1 MQIIYFKAECAFPEL
16 LPSSPV
22 SLQEVILTRDGE
34 IISSFSDLKL
44 KTLPFYLF
52 HLVPIGFRKI
62 EHQVRGASD
71 SHLQF
76 SSGYLPSGEYR
87 VETPDGDKTMTY
99 DALTA
104 LWKPDA
110 HTERYLRTND
120 FTAENYCILR
130 PLKLFYRNRR
140 DIIC

>member
-1 MQIIYFKAECAFPEL
+1 MQIIYFKAECPFPEL

-62 EHQVRGASD
+62 EHQVSGASD

-76 SSGYLPSGEYR
+76 SSGYLLSSGIR
-87 VETPDGDKTMTY
+87 CTDVPT
-99 DALTA
+99 
-104 LWKPDA
+104 
-110 HTERYLRTND
+110 
-120 FTAENYCILR
+120 
-130 PLKLFYRNRR
+130 FYFCAR
-140 DIIC
+140 DISVKNNTSNKCCFPKSDVR

>member
-62 EHQVRGASD
+62 EHQVGAQATAIYS
-71 SHLQF
+71 F
-76 SSGYLPSGEYR
+76 P
-87 VETPDGDKTMTY
+87 PDTSRAGNTG
-99 DALTA
+99 
-104 LWKPDA
+104 WKHRMA
-110 HTERYLRTND
+110 
-120 FTAENYCILR
+120 I
-130 PLKLFYRNRR
+130 KQ
-140 DIIC
+140 